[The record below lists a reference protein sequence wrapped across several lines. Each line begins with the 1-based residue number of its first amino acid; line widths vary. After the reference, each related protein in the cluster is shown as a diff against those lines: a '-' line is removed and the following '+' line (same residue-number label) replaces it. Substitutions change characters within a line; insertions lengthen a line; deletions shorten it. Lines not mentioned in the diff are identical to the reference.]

1 MNTVTPHVQRH
12 ISLKHYWHV
21 EILGGPNK
29 PFSWVRLWRRV
40 RRSRSSHYLFWF
52 RLADHLARKRNR
64 TLKSIAKGINDRLIT
79 RHGTEIM
86 LGAQIDEGLKV
97 GHGLGIVVT
106 KNVCIGKNFSIHQ
119 NTTIGVDY
127 KGNAPIII
135 GDNVDIG
142 ANSCIIGTGI
152 RIGNNVVI
160 GAMSFV
166 NKDIPDDHTYITE
179 KSFRVVP
186 HAKTSELAGAATCGL
201 RVVSQ

>member
-1 MNTVTPHVQRH
+1 MNTGTPEVPQKK
-12 ISLKHYWHV
+12 SLKYYWHV
-21 EILGGPNK
+21 EILGGPDK

-52 RLADHLARKRNR
+52 RLADHLARKRSR
-64 TLKSIAKGINDRLIT
+64 MLKSVAKGINDGLIT

-86 LGAQIDEGLKV
+86 LGAEIDEGLKV

-106 KNVCIGKNFSIHQ
+106 KNVRIGKNFSIHQ

-179 KSFRVVP
+179 KAFRVIS
-186 HAKTSELAGAATCGL
+186 HAKGRAAL
-201 RVVSQ
+201 DHQ